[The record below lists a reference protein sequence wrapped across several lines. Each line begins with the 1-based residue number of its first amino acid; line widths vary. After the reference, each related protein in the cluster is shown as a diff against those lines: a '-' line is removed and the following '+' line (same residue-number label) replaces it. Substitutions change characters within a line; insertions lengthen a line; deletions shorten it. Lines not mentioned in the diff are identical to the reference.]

1 MIWHNHCAADVA
13 AELQSD
19 LEKGLT
25 AEKAAERLAIYG
37 KNRLSDQKKRTFLQR
52 FAAQMKDFMVII
64 LLIAAAVSIIVT
76 IMEGKNDWLE
86 PIVIV
91 AIVVL
96 NAMLGVIQESK
107 AEAALDALKN
117 LAAPH
122 AKVVRGGEIS
132 VVSAQELVPGDVIFL
147 EAGDFIPAD
156 ARLVEGQSLRCDE
169 SALTGESIPAEKDE
183 TTQFEEI
190 APLGD
195 RRNMVYAG
203 CTVSYGRGKA
213 IVTDTGMNTEMGKIA
228 AMLGTQLDDVT
239 PLQKKLAKLGKTL
252 GAAGAGN
259 LCDHFPLR
267 DHHRAGDFRN
277 VHDGGGTGGGRYS
290 GRAARHRHHCA
301 GHGRI
306 PHGQEKRHHPT
317 AAGGGNAGFGLG
329 HLLG

>member
-156 ARLVEGQSLRCDE
+156 AVLW
-169 SALTGESIPAEKDE
+169 K
-183 TTQFEEI
+183 
-190 APLGD
+190 
-195 RRNMVYAG
+195 
-203 CTVSYGRGKA
+203 GKA
-213 IVTDTGMNTEMGKIA
+213 C
-228 AMLGTQLDDVT
+228 
-239 PLQKKLAKLGKTL
+239 
-252 GAAGAGN
+252 GATS
-259 LCDHFPLR
+259 R
-267 DHHRAGDFRN
+267 R
-277 VHDGGGTGGGRYS
+277 
-290 GRAARHRHHCA
+290 
-301 GHGRI
+301 
-306 PHGQEKRHHPT
+306 
-317 AAGGGNAGFGLG
+317 
-329 HLLG
+329 